1 MSDVATGWKAV
12 LERVRAA
19 EARAGRPSGT
29 VEVVAVSKLQP
40 PEAIRA
46 AHAAGARAF
55 GENYAQEL
63 RDKAEALSDLQGLR
77 WHAIGPLQTNK
88 ARYVAR
94 SAHVFHALDRL
105 EVAQELSRRRTGA
118 PLVVYVEVNVA
129 GEGSKSGVAPESL
142 KALLD
147 AVRPLPGLELV
158 GLMTMPP
165 LAPAD
170 EVRPYFRALAALA
183 REHGL
188 KGLSMGSTQD
198 FEAAIEEGATVV
210 RVGTAI
216 FGERPR
222 RGSTAP

>member
-1 MSDVATGWKAV
+1 MTDVAASWKAV

-19 EARAGRPSGT
+19 EARAGRPAGS

-46 AHAAGARAF
+46 AYAAGARAF

-63 RDKAEALSDLQGLR
+63 RDKSEALSDLAGLR

-88 ARYVAR
+88 AKYVAR
-94 SAHVFHALDRL
+94 AAHVFHALDRL
-105 EVAQELSRRRTGA
+105 EVARELSRRRTGT
-118 PLVVYVEVNVA
+118 PLLTYVEVNLA
-129 GEGSKSGVAPESL
+129 GEASKSGVAPGGL
-142 KALLD
+142 GALLD
-147 AVRPLPGLELV
+147 AVRPLPGLQLV

-165 LAPAD
+165 LAPEE
-170 EVRPYFRALAALA
+170 EVRPLFRALAALG

-188 KGLSMGSTQD
+188 AGLSMGTTHD
-198 FEAAIEEGATVV
+198 FEAAIEEGATLV

-216 FGERPR
+216 FGERPQ
-222 RGSTAP
+222 RGP